1 MNDITIHH
9 LGYLVKNIQ
18 KSKNVFIDMGFQ
30 LKKDIILDDVRDA
43 YICFLGGDS
52 NGALIELIQ
61 PTIESPIY
69 ALLKKY
75 PNAPYHICYKVEDIF
90 KEIQNL
96 EEKGFFL
103 FRETEIAPAIS
114 SNAKVA
120 FLIHR
125 DVGMIE
131 LLQDD
136 SL

>member
-1 MNDITIHH
+1 MNNIKIHH
-9 LGYLVKNIQ
+9 LGYLVKNIL
-18 KSKNVFIDMGFQ
+18 KAKNVFIDMGFQ
-30 LKKDIILDDVRDA
+30 LKKNIILDDVRNA
-43 YICFLGGDS
+43 YICFLDG
-52 NGALIELIQ
+52 NGTLIELIQ

-75 PNAPYHICYKVEDIF
+75 QNTPYHICYEVEDIF

-131 LLQDD
+131 LLQDN